1 MKAHI
6 FSSTYSIG
14 IPLFLLTAIGAC
26 NNANAADLCG
36 EDLPIASVWAS
47 AEQSGNPPKNV
58 LDGDLTTRWSGKGI
72 GTQLTVKLAES
83 TSVCSIGIAWYHGDE
98 RINNFSIAY
107 STDDATYTQVYK
119 GVSGYGTDIQNYSFA
134 PIDARYIRL
143 TVNGNTIN
151 TWASILEF
159 AVNGDS
165 ATNDDTSTAK
175 PGPSNTGV
183 PEGYIL
189 TPAVTDHST
198 GIYVDQS
205 GNVKITKPGVFQG
218 LLISGRLRIYADDV
232 TIRYSRIE
240 GTPIPSDLAKDPAT
254 KNECMAKGEYP
265 IYELVRAFD
274 RRNVLIED
282 STIAASTQSI
292 SNGNAIHGSG
302 YTLRR
307 VDISGTIDGASVFK
321 KFADTNVVIEDS
333 YIHDLYSAKY
343 EYGRGCTP
351 SHSDGIQI
359 HYGSNTIIRHNT
371 ITPNNDEANA
381 AIMVDQ
387 AAADPNL
394 LTSYLSIENNWLD
407 YGACTIN
414 VCDKGKTP
422 IRHLSISDNYFGN
435 NRKHPNCAMIVNDA
449 TRADPT
455 NKFDGNKW
463 EDGHAPDPTI
473 THGGNCSK

>member
-1 MKAHI
+1 MKTPFASRVLSMGSLI
-6 FSSTYSIG
+6 FASSIVGTYG
-14 IPLFLLTAIGAC
+14 
-26 NNANAADLCG
+26 NANAADLCG
-36 EDLPIASVWAS
+36 EDLSIASVWAS
-47 AEQSGNPPKNV
+47 AEQIGNPPQNV

-72 GTQLTVKLAES
+72 GAQLTAKLARN
-83 TSVCSIGIAWYHGDE
+83 TSVCSVGIAWYHGDE

-107 STDDATYTQVYK
+107 STDDVTYTQIYES
-119 GVSGYGTDIQNYSFA
+119 VSSYGTDIQNYSFSSV
-134 PIDARYIRL
+134 DARYIRL
-143 TVNGNTIN
+143 TVNGNTLN
-151 TWASILEF
+151 TWASVLEF
-159 AVNGDS
+159 SVNGDS
-165 ATNDDTSTAK
+165 GTNEDTGTAK

-183 PEGYIL
+183 PVGYTL
-189 TPAVTDHST
+189 TPAVTDEST
-198 GIYVDQS
+198 GIYVDQN
-205 GNVKITKPGVFQG
+205 GNVKITKPGVFEG
-218 LLISGRLRIYADDV
+218 LLIRGRLKIYADDV

-240 GTPIPSDLAKDPAT
+240 GTPKPSDLARDPVSYDD
-254 KNECMAKGEYP
+254 CMAKKEYP
-265 IYELVRAFD
+265 IFELIKSYD
-274 RRNVLIED
+274 RRNVVIED

-321 KFADTNVVIEDS
+321 KYGDTNVVIEDS
-333 YIHDLYSAKY
+333 YIHDLYSARY

-387 AAADPNL
+387 AGADPNL
-394 LTSYLSIENNWLD
+394 LTSYLIIEDNWLD

-422 IRHLSISDNYFGN
+422 IRYLSISNNFFGN
-435 NRKHPNCAMIVNDA
+435 NRKHTNCAMIVNDA
-449 TRADPT
+449 TKADPT
-455 NKFDGNKW
+455 NRFDDNKW
-463 EDGHAPDPTI
+463 EDGHTPDPAI
-473 THGGNCSK
+473 TRGGDCSK